1 VSHNRS
7 TLKVWWLTNG
17 PDHSKS
23 TDWFDDILV
32 EQMRK
37 VVYEGF
43 TANWRF
49 DMVVPC
55 RNIAWCTCA
64 PTASVGCTCTKRLL
78 PGQFH
83 QHAVIAVA
91 PADQL
96 ATQQAS
102 GRANHNS
109 TSACPFGPPCQGNT
123 SATADKGADTSAVKT
138 SVIPKHG
145 CHVPGSSTV
154 TWDRLL
160 DDWDLLEECADHLP
174 DHEDIL
180 KFIQMVRAH

>member
-17 PDHSKS
+17 PAHCKS

-37 VVYEGF
+37 VVYDGF

-55 RNIAWCTCA
+55 RGTPWCTCT
-64 PTASVGCTCTKRLL
+64 PTIEHPCACTKQLSR
-78 PGQFH
+78 GEFK
-83 QHAVIAVA
+83 QHAAIVVA
-91 PADQL
+91 AADQP
-96 ATQQAS
+96 ATQLAS
-102 GRANHNS
+102 GRVNHNS
-109 TSACPFGPPCQGNT
+109 VSACPFGDPC
-123 SATADKGADTSAVKT
+123 KGATIQTTDNDDATCQAKT
-138 SVIPKHG
+138 SVIPKNG
-145 CHVPGSSTV
+145 IFLPGATTV

-160 DDWDLLEECADHLP
+160 DDWDLLQECANHIPELS
-174 DHEDIL
+174 DIL
-180 KFIQMVRAH
+180 ECIDKVLC